1 MNSMDRRKFMKS
13 VSLALGAAAVS
24 GLSPIISMAQGKPGA
39 AKASNTG
46 TIYEVFAIKYFSQL
60 NYKLAKALYQ
70 VGWAEDIKI
79 NCYIWAIRNKN
90 NGEITLVDTG
100 MHTPVGQRYSSLNP
114 NSVFVPP
121 AQIVA
126 RFGIKP
132 EQVTKIVITHMHV
145 DHAGGMVDFPKLY
158 PNAQFFIQKKEFDF
172 WVNSPLA
179 QRSAFKMFGYAPAVA
194 AVAELAKSP
203 RLSIIDGDRSI
214 GPDMELLLADGHT
227 PGLQAVLVPTAKGQ
241 TILGSDSA
249 HLFRSFKEDLP
260 SGIITD
266 MSAWLLTFDK
276 LRAKA
281 PLENIFPG
289 HDPLMSTNFPTV
301 AEDITQLA

>member
-1 MNSMDRRKFMKS
+1 MASIDRREFVKS
-13 VSLALGAAAVS
+13 ISLALGTAAVS
-24 GLSPIISMAQGKPGA
+24 GLSPMLSMAQEKPGA
-39 AKASNTG
+39 AKASSTG
-46 TIYEVFAIKYFSQL
+46 EIYEVYALKYFAPL

-70 VGWAEDIKI
+70 VGWVDDLKI

-100 MHTPVGQRYSSLNP
+100 MDTTMGQRYSSLNA

-121 AQIVA
+121 PQLVA

-132 EQVTKIVITHMHV
+132 EQVTKVVITHMHV
-145 DHAGGMVDFPKLY
+145 DHVGGMVNFPKLY

-179 QRSAFKMFGYAPAVA
+179 QRPPFKIFGYAPGANA
-194 AVAELAKSP
+194 IAELANTP
-203 RLSIIDGDRSI
+203 RLTIADGDRFI
-214 GPDMELLLADGHT
+214 GPDMELLLAHGHT
-227 PGLQAVLVPTAKGQ
+227 PGLQAVLLPTAKGQ

-266 MSAWLLTFDK
+266 IPAWLLTFDK